1 MESNVSFLRRE
12 IKRVSINSL
21 IFMRQREHSAQFPG
35 GRREGKWETPW
46 EDKEERGMLRE
57 KRGKENGRRFFPFS
71 RGGLFLEK
79 KITGKERC
87 EESRSAE
94 SENAGTGSGEGD
106 GRKSGILSL
115 CSPWRQ
121 GGMHLPPLPCCG
133 ESGGKFCSFPKRLC
147 RKGFFPEKPSLFLPV
162 PLAMIRVDCMIK

>member
-46 EDKEERGMLRE
+46 ENKEERGMLRE

-121 GGMHLPPLPCCG
+121 GGMHLPPSLLRRIG
-133 ESGGKFCSFPKRLC
+133 RKVLLFSQAALQEGIFSRKALSFPSC
-147 RKGFFPEKPSLFLPV
+147 SACNDP
-162 PLAMIRVDCMIK
+162 C